1 MYTPNLHHHPIHV
14 HVAPLQV
21 QDPSSMDFNNSV
33 NPGGGVYMQ
42 NASPGVA
49 GAAFMQN
56 VIPGVGGVHMQNASP
71 GIGGAAFMQNA
82 SPGVGGAAYM
92 QNASP
97 GAGGAAY
104 MQNGNFSKPGTVV
117 DITKRLQDE
126 LTKIGLKIKAHE
138 ENLRFLKKETDN
150 VDESILD
157 LQATL
162 GKHRSGNGGTAAND
176 DSTHVQTEENT
187 VQQILKQ
194 EKSAAGVICQ
204 LKTHHATQAS
214 NLPLTKDVLGIVAT
228 LGHVDDDN
236 LSRLLSE
243 FLGLEKI
250 MAIVCM
256 TYEGVKSIESYEKEG
271 KISKGSGIH
280 GLGASIA
287 KPVDGRFEVICLEG
301 LRPYVGDIVS
311 DDPQRKLALMKPRL
325 PNGECPPGFLGFA
338 VNMINLDHS
347 YLSYV
352 TASGHGLRETLFYSL
367 FSRLQVYRT
376 RAEMLL
382 ALPFICDGAMS
393 LDGGMVRSAGML
405 VLGDRKDV
413 EVRFPLTSPTKKMAL
428 NYLDTE
434 EKLKL
439 KKWEKERI
447 LEDVQREQ
455 LLLIHV
461 KQSFESKRQEFVKN
475 LAESSSRITQQFQSG
490 SRSSTPR

>member
-1 MYTPNLHHHPIHV
+1 MYTPNHHHHPIHV
-14 HVAPLQV
+14 QVQPLQV
-21 QDPSSMDFNNSV
+21 QDPSSLDFKDNVS
-33 NPGGGVYMQ
+33 PGGEAAYMQ
-42 NASPGVA
+42 NASHG
-49 GAAFMQN
+49 F
-56 VIPGVGGVHMQNASP
+56 
-71 GIGGAAFMQNA
+71 GGAAFMQIA
-82 SPGVGGAAYM
+82 SPGVGGAYMPNASPGGGAYM
-92 QNASP
+92 QNPSS
-97 GAGGAAY
+97 GAY
-104 MQNGNFSKPGTVV
+104 MQNGNFSNPETVV
-117 DITKRLQDE
+117 EKTKRIQDE
-126 LTKIGLKIKAHE
+126 LAKIGLKIKAHE
-138 ENLRFLKKETDN
+138 ENLRFLKRETDN
-150 VDESILD
+150 VDESIVD
-157 LQATL
+157 LQVTL
-162 GKHRSGNGGTAAND
+162 GKHQSENEGTTGNDN
-176 DSTHVQTEENT
+176 STHVRTEENT

-194 EKSAAGVICQ
+194 EKSAAGVLCQ
-204 LKTHHATQAS
+204 LKTHHVAQAS

-256 TYEGVKSIESYEKEG
+256 TYEGVKSIETYEKEG
-271 KISKGSGIH
+271 KICQGTGLH

-301 LRPYVGDIVS
+301 LRPYAGDIVS

-338 VNMINLDHS
+338 VNMINLDYS

-352 TASGHGLRETLFYSL
+352 TASSHGLRETLFYSL

-382 ALPFICDGAMS
+382 ALPFICDGALS
-393 LDGGMVRSAGML
+393 LDGGMTRSAGML
-405 VLGDRKDV
+405 VLGDRKDI
-413 EVRFPLTSPTKKMAL
+413 EVRFPLSPTKKMAL
-428 NYLDTE
+428 NYMDTE

-439 KKWEKERI
+439 KRWEKERI

-455 LLLIHV
+455 QLLIHV
-461 KQSFESKRQEFVKN
+461 KQSFESKRQEFVKY
-475 LAESSSRITQQFQSG
+475 LAESSSHITQQQFQSG

>member
-33 NPGGGVYMQ
+33 SPGGGVYMQ
-42 NASPGVA
+42 NASPRVA

-56 VIPGVGGVHMQNASP
+56 VAPAAFMQNVTPGVGGVHMQNASP
-71 GIGGAAFMQNA
+71 GAGGAAFMQNA
-82 SPGVGGAAYM
+82 SPGAE
-92 QNASP
+92 
-97 GAGGAAY
+97 GAAY

-126 LTKIGLKIKAHE
+126 LAKIGLKIKTHE
-138 ENLRFLKKETDN
+138 ENLKFLKKETDN

-157 LQATL
+157 LQVTL
-162 GKHRSGNGGTAAND
+162 GKHRSENESSAGND
-176 DSTHVQTEENT
+176 DSTHIQTEENT

-352 TASGHGLRETLFYSL
+352 TATGHGLRETLFYSL

-393 LDGGMVRSAGML
+393 LDGGMIRSAGML

-447 LEDVQREQ
+447 LDDVQREQ
-455 LLLIHV
+455 QLLFHV

-475 LAESSSRITQQFQSG
+475 LAESSSYITQQQFQSG

>member
-21 QDPSSMDFNNSV
+21 QDPSSMDYNNSMS
-33 NPGGGVYMQ
+33 PGGGVYMQ

-56 VIPGVGGVHMQNASP
+56 VTPGVGGVHSP
-71 GIGGAAFMQNA
+71 GIGGAAYTQNA

-97 GAGGAAY
+97 GAAY
-104 MQNGNFSKPGTVV
+104 MQNGNFSKHGTVV

-138 ENLRFLKKETDN
+138 ENLRFLKKEMDN

-162 GKHRSGNGGTAAND
+162 GKHRSENEGTAAND

-256 TYEGVKSIESYEKEG
+256 TYEGVKCIESYEKEG

-347 YLSYV
+347 YLCYV

-447 LEDVQREQ
+447 LEDVLREQ
-455 LLLIHV
+455 QLLIHV

-475 LAESSSRITQQFQSG
+475 LAESSSRITQQFQPG